1 VDGLNKMSPGLDH
14 GVFVPFKLM
23 FGEEFTDIPVIE
35 VSMDSTL
42 DPEDNWRVGQAVKKL
57 RFVSFLMTNDKLHDC
72 WATAA
77 QRGADLNT
85 FRRTNYT

>member
-1 VDGLNKMSPGLDH
+1 MPARTTSITEPRGVDGLRKMSPGLDH

-23 FGEEFTDIPVIE
+23 FGEELTDVPVIE

-57 RFVSFLMTNDKLHDC
+57 RSVHSPVRVVPVS
-72 WATAA
+72 
-77 QRGADLNT
+77 
-85 FRRTNYT
+85 